1 MLFTLK
7 YDKLIRVSTWQNR
20 MRSLC
25 SLCSLNND
33 LNLII
38 TRIDVQVDRDTDQIE
53 TEVIT
58 VTLATLDGDATEWI
72 HTLPRVGTY
81 MRLFCYHSLYYN
93 FQKFISM
100 KPAVSM
106 KVVFL

>member
-53 TEVIT
+53 TVP
-58 VTLATLDGDATEWI
+58 LATLDGDATEWI
-72 HTLPRVGTY
+72 HTLPWVGTY
-81 MRLFCYHSLYYN
+81 IFT
-93 FQKFISM
+93 
-100 KPAVSM
+100 VTT
-106 KVVFL
+106 VTD